1 MIIVSGHIV
10 VEPGQRESYLAGC
23 AGVVDQARRAD
34 GCLDYA
40 ISADL
45 IDPGRVN
52 IYERWAS
59 QSAVETFRGDGPSD
73 DQRAAM
79 VSASVAEYDVAAA
92 RSLSDG

>member
-10 VEPGQRESYLAGC
+10 VGSGQRESYLAGC
-23 AGVVDQARRAD
+23 IGVVEQARRAD

-45 IDPGRVN
+45 LDACRIN
-52 IYERWAS
+52 IYERWTS
-59 QSAVETFRGDGPSD
+59 QSAVDTFRGDGPSD
-73 DQRAAM
+73 DQTAAI
-79 VSASVAEYDVAAA
+79 VSASVAEYDVATA